1 MSKVIALHVL
11 LLLAIPQLAI
21 ATEPQSFWLNSG
33 LNNRDLTISPTGDL
47 LFTTIMT
54 PDNRFSVI
62 MMSHKIKGNWQELQ
76 VAPFSGEF
84 ADLEPMFDPSGEK
97 LFFSSKRPRPDRA
110 GEDWDIWVTTRE
122 KGGWSEPANLGP
134 PVNSTGNEFYPS
146 IASNGN
152 LYFTAQ
158 REGGLGAEDIYR
170 AVSEDGKYVACVP
183 LGQGVNSKLYEFNA
197 FVTPDESA
205 IIFSSQGREGELGGG
220 DLYISRRTDSGEFG
234 PAELLPDG
242 INSTSLDYCPF
253 VWHDT
258 LYFTSRRSRAWGL
271 IESYHQLEKE
281 IQAPGN
287 GLGDIYSV
295 PFNPSRDSGSKP

>member
-1 MSKVIALHVL
+1 MSKMVALLVL
-11 LLLAIPQLAI
+11 LLLAIPQLVSA
-21 ATEPQSFWLNSG
+21 AEPRSYWLNSG

-62 MMSHKIKGNWQELQ
+62 MMSHKEGGKWQQLE

-84 ADLEPMFDPSGEK
+84 ADLEPMFAPSGKK

-122 KGGWSEPANLGP
+122 KDGWSEPENPGP

-146 IASNGN
+146 IASNEN
-152 LYFTAQ
+152 LYFTTQ
-158 REGGLGAEDIYR
+158 REGGVGAEDIYR
-170 AVSEDGKYVACVP
+170 AIYEGGKYLACVP
-183 LGQGVNSKLYEFNA
+183 LGQGVNSKLHEFNA

-220 DLYISRRTDSGEFG
+220 DLYISRRGSTGEFG
-234 PAELLPDG
+234 PAELLPEG

-253 VWHDT
+253 LWHGT
-258 LYFTSRRSRAWGL
+258 LYFTSRRSHAWGL

-295 PFNPSRDSGSKP
+295 PFVPAEESSAKP

>member
-1 MSKVIALHVL
+1 
-11 LLLAIPQLAI
+11 
-21 ATEPQSFWLNSG
+21 
-33 LNNRDLTISPTGDL
+33 
-47 LFTTIMT
+47 MT

-62 MMSHKIKGNWQELQ
+62 MMSHKEGGKWQQLE

-84 ADLEPMFDPSGEK
+84 ADLEPMFDPSGKK

-122 KGGWSEPANLGP
+122 KDGWSEPENLGA

-152 LYFTAQ
+152 LYFTTQ
-158 REGGLGAEDIYR
+158 REGGVRAEDIYR
-170 AVSEDGKYVACVP
+170 AMHEDGKYLACVP

-205 IIFSSQGREGELGGG
+205 IIFSSQGREGEFGGG
-220 DLYISRRTDSGEFG
+220 DLYISRRGSTGEFG
-234 PAELLPDG
+234 PAELLPEG

-253 VWHDT
+253 LWHGM
-258 LYFTSRRSRAWGL
+258 LYFTSALPRMGTHRELSSIGKGDPGPRERSGGHLLRALRPCRG
-271 IESYHQLEKE
+271 
-281 IQAPGN
+281 IQRQALRAQVTKKSMATPATAT
-287 GLGDIYSV
+287 IV
-295 PFNPSRDSGSKP
+295 PNTAW